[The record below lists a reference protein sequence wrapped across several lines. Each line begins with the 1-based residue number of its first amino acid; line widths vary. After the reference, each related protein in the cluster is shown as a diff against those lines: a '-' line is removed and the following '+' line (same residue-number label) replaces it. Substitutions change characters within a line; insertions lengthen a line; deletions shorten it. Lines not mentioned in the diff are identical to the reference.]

1 MRLNT
6 VQADVLE
13 MLASKRVP
21 VPVDGIHRGIRQC
34 SRWTLARALRNL
46 SRDGCVIEAQGGF
59 GITMRGKTRAET
71 GR

>member
-34 SRWTLARALRNL
+34 SR
-46 SRDGCVIEAQGGF
+46 
-59 GITMRGKTRAET
+59 
-71 GR
+71 

>member
-34 SRWTLARALRNL
+34 SRWTLARAIRNL
-46 SRDGCVIEAQGGF
+46 SRDGCVIEVQGGI
-59 GITMRGKTRAET
+59 GITMRGKAKAET